1 MRVVFFDLDNTLYD
15 WVHYFAHAMTAMSE
29 EVSRTSGLPR
39 SVIISEAQQVFRRH
53 GTVEYGF
60 WVQELPSLQ
69 ALHPGVSGHDL
80 ARLYW
85 PAIER
90 FKETRRQFLRPYRG
104 VEDGLS
110 AVREAGIKTV
120 ALTDATHWHANHRL
134 HALGLTSRFD
144 WLVARPDVAIPTH
157 TDLVLVSGGAPAP
170 RSPAAFH
177 GLQAGLRKPDP
188 NILWDAC
195 EAMRVDI
202 ESAAVVGD
210 SIQKDIAMAQAAGAW
225 DIWAA
230 YGVPAPEDLEV
241 VVSVS
246 DWSPSEIGSVTR
258 GQPEPAVHPRY
269 TADSFDEVVAILTGT
284 RQLP

>member
-15 WVHYFAHAMTAMSE
+15 WVHYFAHAMTAMTAE
-29 EVSRTSGLPR
+29 ISRTSGLPQ
-39 SVIISEAQQVFRRH
+39 SVITSEAQEVFRRH

-69 ALHPGVSGHDL
+69 ALHPGVSGHNL
-80 ARLYW
+80 ARMYW

-90 FKETRRQFLRPYRG
+90 FKEARRQLLRPYPG
-104 VEDGLS
+104 VEEGLG
-110 AVREAGIKTV
+110 AIRGAGIKTV

-134 HALGLTSRFD
+134 HALGLTSQFD

-157 TDLVLVSGGAPAP
+157 TDLDRVSGEAPTP

-177 GLQAGLRKPDP
+177 GMQAGLRKPDP
-188 NILWDAC
+188 NILWDSCASMGIDV
-195 EAMRVDI
+195 A
-202 ESAAVVGD
+202 SASVVGD
-210 SIQKDIAMAQAAGAW
+210 SLRKDIAMAQAAGAW

-230 YGVPAPEDLEV
+230 YGIPSPEDLEV
-241 VVSVS
+241 VVRVS

-258 GQPEPAVHPRY
+258 GQPEPVVSPRY
-269 TADSFDEVVAILTGT
+269 TADSFDDVVAILTGVNGG
-284 RQLP
+284 